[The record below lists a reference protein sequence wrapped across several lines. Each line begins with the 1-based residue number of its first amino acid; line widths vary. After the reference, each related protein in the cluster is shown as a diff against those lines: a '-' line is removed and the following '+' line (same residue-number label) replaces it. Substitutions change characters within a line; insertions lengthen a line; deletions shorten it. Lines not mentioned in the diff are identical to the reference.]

1 MKHQLIYALA
11 IGGILASCKQ
21 TKINKGQSLVLQS
34 IDLSALDTTIQ
45 PADDFFLFAN
55 GAWIAKT
62 EIPASESRWGSF
74 NELEQANNKKL
85 VKLLNEAAE
94 NPGAIGSQNQLLG
107 AYFRSYTDMSRRN
120 QLGIIAIQEDLQN
133 IVAIQKTADLQAV
146 VSKLHKDGVGA
157 FFGFGVHIGQSGIIY
172 FLVFL
177 ILCIC
182 FEETRFNQFP

>member
-11 IGGILASCKQ
+11 IGAILASCKQ
-21 TKINKGQSLVLQS
+21 TKINKGQSQVLQS

-107 AYFRSYTDMSRRN
+107 AYFRSYTDMSLRN
-120 QLGIIAIQEDLQN
+120 QLGIIPIQEDLQN
-133 IVAIQKTADLQAV
+133 IAAIQKSADYRPLFQNFTKMV
-146 VSKLHKDGVGA
+146 W
-157 FFGFGVHIGQSGIIY
+157 VH
-172 FLVFL
+172 FLVLAWGKTLKMFQ
-177 ILCIC
+177 IMSPI
-182 FEETRFNQFP
+182 